1 MLTGL
6 RARLEGRELAAVP
19 ETALLAA
26 VVYRRAEI
34 VADPGWIDV
43 ELDLDEVSVDLRA
56 AGLDLD
62 PGWLPAIGC
71 VVRFR
76 YV

>member
-1 MLTGL
+1 MLGREPRRL
-6 RARLEGRELAAVP
+6 GGIDRKAMNRQAREILEGL
-19 ETALLAA
+19 
-26 VVYRRAEI
+26 
-34 VADPGWIDV
+34 
-43 ELDLDEVSVDLRA
+43 
-56 AGLDLD
+56 GLDLD

>member
-1 MLTGL
+1 
-6 RARLEGRELAAVP
+6 
-19 ETALLAA
+19 LLAA
-26 VVYRRAEI
+26 VVHRRAEI

-62 PGWLPAIGC
+62 PGWLPTIGC